1 MSASRHDRRLDE
13 RYRLERLVDSE
24 TLDAEDVIALW
35 SGTGALD
42 PDEARRRVG
51 EVEFVAVAE
60 GAGVVG
66 LSTIY
71 LAHNPQL
78 RMDLWYYRTYV
89 HPDHRESDL
98 AFLLIHTTLEHLE
111 RRFSSG
117 EDTRAAGM
125 MFELQNELLKRSRNE
140 AVWPTT
146 GFAFIGENARGDHC
160 RVRYF
165 PGALAPTTAL
175 PYAG

>member
-1 MSASRHDRRLDE
+1 MAPPAHDRRLGDE
-13 RYRLERLVDSE
+13 YRLERLADSGSIGG
-24 TLDAEDVIALW
+24 EDVIALW
-35 SGTGALD
+35 SSAGALS
-42 PDEARRRVG
+42 DEEAARRVA
-51 EVEFVAVAE
+51 EVEFVAVHESDGLA
-60 GAGVVG
+60 G

-71 LAHNPQL
+71 LAHNAQL

-89 HPDHRESDL
+89 AAAHRQSDI
-98 AFLLIHTTLEHLE
+98 AFLLIHRTVDHLE
-111 RRFSSG
+111 RRYADG
-117 EDTRAAGM
+117 EDTRASGV

-165 PGALAPTTAL
+165 PGVLAPL
-175 PYAG
+175 PAIGYDT